1 MGEMMTLMLSGR
13 KKNSV
18 LNRLT
23 KHLLQSCSMHNT
35 SLYIS
40 WGQKKKNYKM
50 LGGDSSN
57 GSRLPVFCLC
67 TTVPANRKCL
77 ITGAAYT
84 YRYSLAHLVSSVALW
99 HPHCGFTT
107 FLYSSARLQALHL
120 QMFSLCSVLF
130 SCWALNR
137 QFCHL
142 LTPSHQCPYTSLQ
155 IFQIQ
160 LVPSH
165 HFLQKCFLGL
175 KLSFSFRN

>member
-1 MGEMMTLMLSGR
+1 MLKKFFFQIYHYRVLSRDKVHLLKSFSMGEMMTLMLSGR

-84 YRYSLAHLVSSVALW
+84 YHYSLAHLVSSVALW

-120 QMFSLCSVLF
+120 QMFSS
-130 SCWALNR
+130 ALSS
-137 QFCHL
+137 
-142 LTPSHQCPYTSLQ
+142 SHAEP
-155 IFQIQ
+155 
-160 LVPSH
+160 
-165 HFLQKCFLGL
+165 
-175 KLSFSFRN
+175 